1 MSHIIHTPTHTES
14 HHNGS
19 QPMSS
24 ASSTDTAAP
33 TAEEFD
39 LYKYMLH
46 SIATAIYT
54 QIQREDNNVA
64 DNRSVYERF
73 KLPTFTLNGTV
84 VNDTNGLGDHG
95 EKTLSLALMALTQLI
110 AGEYGDDAIV
120 VCKKIGSRFSKTDV
134 IMLLV
139 KYIREQLYKCIQ
151 VKTMSKWDCHHRSSA
166 LHNLI
171 SQNHDDTMIVV
182 FQDMM
187 LHHFTVVYAGWCKGK
202 SASQV
207 FNDSTTLTSIEEVYD
222 VLVKLSEHAL
232 IHDPNRM
239 PKNQLT
245 EFNAYRRFEL
255 LCRTNPEPIYVQQ
268 SDDSVSVYDGHW
280 LVETDDGK
288 YQAKHNNTVSGEN
301 LNTI

>member
-84 VNDTNGLGDHG
+84 GYECPRPHNQVIDC
-95 EKTLSLALMALTQLI
+95 
-110 AGEYGDDAIV
+110 EYGDA
-120 VCKKIGSRFSKTDV
+120 CKSIHKTYIRKHRASHMKRWHSSAPSARVQCLDETCDKDYTV
-134 IMLLV
+134 RSAMMRHMKKEHASHPSLV
-139 KYIREQLYKCIQ
+139 KPPCSVPNCNNR
-151 VKTMSKWDCHHRSSA
+151 
-166 LHNLI
+166 
-171 SQNHDDTMIVV
+171 
-182 FQDMM
+182 
-187 LHHFTVVYAGWCKGK
+187 VY
-202 SASQV
+202 
-207 FNDSTTLTSIEEVYD
+207 
-222 VLVKLSEHAL
+222 HATFIL
-232 IHDPNRM
+232 
-239 PKNQLT
+239 
-245 EFNAYRRFEL
+245 
-255 LCRTNPEPIYVQQ
+255 
-268 SDDSVSVYDGHW
+268 
-280 LVETDDGK
+280 
-288 YQAKHNNTVSGEN
+288 
-301 LNTI
+301 